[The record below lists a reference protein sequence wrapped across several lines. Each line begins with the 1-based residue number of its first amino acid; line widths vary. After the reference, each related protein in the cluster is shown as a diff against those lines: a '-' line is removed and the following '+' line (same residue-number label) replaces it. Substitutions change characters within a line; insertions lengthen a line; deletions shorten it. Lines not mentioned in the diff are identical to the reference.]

1 MSRLGTAFLTIYDT
15 KDGDSPTYVRY
26 YSNYP
31 GLLSEMGDP
40 DDSPPNTTVGW
51 TSFTT
56 TAPSTAYWI
65 AEKRTVGETVYGWI
79 LTAVQSKTGGLPFVK
94 YEMLS
99 TTAPTDPFGT
109 GLSTW
114 ETHAIEAVE
123 AFTGRNYTDPKEFGY
138 GTTIVIDYAN
148 NATVSGTYKRD
159 ETTGTDEWEAP
170 SQFIDGSLVV
180 DGSIVAAKIAANS
193 IDANKIVVT
202 GSAAIET
209 AAAAATRATGT
220 LSDAATDAA
229 SKVAVVTDNIY
240 TPNTTTIDGG
250 AITSKS
256 ITAANI
262 FGGTITAN
270 ELGTNSVKATAIDID
285 GTIAFSDNASG
296 IKFGKSSL
304 ADGTAGA
311 FYGRGAVNGSN
322 VAGFAISSSSSSF
335 SVDSSGTFRMVN
347 AKIYVG
353 QPNVPTVY
361 ENPSLNGTA
370 SYTLSVVP
378 GTTDLDIVVVGAGG
392 GGQSNAAGDQPYQN
406 SGAAGGY
413 SRVRCLDSSGSVV
426 KTIYAAGG
434 AGATYSV
441 QTNLNSGAGPDGEDS
456 THGTGGAGGPLP
468 ASTIAASMPGDGYRG
483 SGGGSGGAYG
493 SNGSHDAVANNS
505 GEAGETEEA
514 SSIPSTTTSLVLEV
528 GAGGAGGYG
537 PNASTIMEGGDGG
550 NGVIIITNPTGGGN
564 EIDLEQMEQDIQ
576 TLKSG
581 APSWNYNAGATSS
594 GTSQITRSFGS
605 GGGWYAIKVGGSVAS
620 VAGQYYITGLLAND
634 NSGGGTKQF
643 SGISRYYFT
652 GTPTVSG
659 IYMPTNGSYRYK
671 IMPFYWYKVS

>member
-1 MSRLGTAFLTIYDT
+1 MSRLGTAFLTIYDA

-123 AFTGRNYTDPKEFGY
+123 EFTGRNYTDPKEFGY

-148 NATVSGTYKRD
+148 NATVAGTYKRD
-159 ETTGTDEWEAP
+159 ETNGTDEWEAP

-180 DGSIVAAKIAANS
+180 DGSIVASKISANS
-193 IDANKIVVT
+193 IDASKIVVT

-220 LSDAATDAA
+220 LADAATDAA
-229 SKVAVVTDNIY
+229 SKVEVVTDNIY
-240 TPNTTTIDGG
+240 TTDETTIDGG
-250 AITSKS
+250 AITAGS
-256 ITAANI
+256 IRAEKIA
-262 FGGTITAN
+262 GGTITAN
-270 ELGTNSVKATAIDID
+270 ELGSNSVTANAIDIN
-285 GTIAFSDNASG
+285 GSISFSDNASG

-311 FYGRGAVNGSN
+311 FYGRGVVNGSN

-335 SVDSSGTFRMVN
+335 SIDSSGTFRMVN
-347 AKIYVG
+347 AKIYTG
-353 QPNVPTVY
+353 QPNVPIVY

-370 SYTLSVVP
+370 SYTVSIAP

-392 GGQSNAAGDQPYQN
+392 GGQSNAAGDQDSSYQN
-406 SGAAGGY
+406 SGSAGGF
-413 SRVRCLDSSGSVV
+413 SRVRCLDSNGSVV

-441 QTNLNSGAGPDGEDS
+441 QSNLNSGDGPAGEDS
-456 THGTGGAGGPLP
+456 THGTGGAGGVQPTNNYTT
-468 ASTIAASMPGDGYRG
+468 STPSSGTRG
-483 SGGGSGGAYG
+483 SGGGSGGAFG
-493 SNGSHDAVANNS
+493 FNGSPDAIANNS
-505 GEAGETEEA
+505 GEAGETEES
-514 SSIPSTTTSLVLEV
+514 SSIPSTTTSIVIEV
-528 GAGGAGGYG
+528 GTGGAGGAGGAG
-537 PNASTIMEGGDGG
+537 VITAGG
-550 NGVIIITNPTGGGN
+550 NGGTGVVIITHPTAGGD
-564 EIDLEQMEQDIQ
+564 EIDLEEMRDNISD
-576 TLKSG
+576 LMSG
-581 APSWNYNAGATSS
+581 SPTWNYDAGSTSS
-594 GTSQITRSFGS
+594 GNTQITQTFGS
-605 GGGWYAIKVGGSVAS
+605 GAGWYDIKVNGTIQNHQ
-620 VAGQYYITGLLAND
+620 GQYYLTGLVSND
-634 NSGGGTKQF
+634 SSGGTTQY
-643 SGISRYYFT
+643 SGISRYYFSS
-652 GTPTVSG
+652 TPSVSG
-659 IYMPTNGSYRYK
+659 LYQPTNNSYRYVIK
-671 IMPFYWYKVS
+671 PFNWYKVM